1 MSTPLRRIV
10 AGIATLEPDDPALVP
25 AIRLAERTGAA
36 LTLVHVL
43 AEGSEGTRGGAL
55 RRLEMAVR
63 ALTTRDRIAWTTV
76 RGRAGD
82 TLARLAAE
90 LHADLLVLG
99 HTRRSGAAA
108 AMLGTTAQRVL
119 RSSTVPVL
127 SLHGGSGRAPTYRRV
142 LLATDLSPHS
152 AHALGAGAR
161 LAQALAHPAEARLRP
176 LFVSVTS
183 YEAVAAGIPDWSAEH
198 ASAELAEFLRAV
210 PALAGTPAA
219 VRTGDPAG
227 EILAEAHEWQAELVV
242 VGTHG
247 RRGVPRLL
255 LGSVAETVLRRASLG
270 VLVIPPASAPA
281 AVAEAAGSVAEPRR
295 AEPAPPATAAESPP
309 PAPAVASPPPPLAG
323 VPEPAAR
330 RRRRPPA
337 VPSRCILAATDLSGA
352 SDHVLRSA
360 ASLAGATG
368 AALHVIHAFDFASP
382 VYMGRRLE
390 PTNFQYRIAAA
401 EVALEAQIA
410 RTVPPEVAV
419 AARRVEVY
427 SAHRAIAEYAEA
439 AGAELV
445 VVGAHTHNGSHLGV
459 LGSTADRL
467 IRTLRVPVLVV
478 RTELGL
484 PLHRVVVPL
493 DLSDPGC
500 AALEIGVR
508 WAGALGQP
516 PGEVALPETEVA
528 VLHVVPQLF
537 AVADVPFDG
546 AAVPPGLNRAV
557 DAAVQAAGSPAHVL
571 VREEVR
577 WNDRPATE
585 IVSFAWRDR
594 ADLLVLATHGY
605 GPVKRALIGG
615 TASSVVRRAPC
626 PVLLVPPALWRRRPA
641 GNRPRARE
649 AAAA

>member
-10 AGIATLEPDDPALVP
+10 AGIATLEPDDPALAP
-25 AIRLAERTGAA
+25 AVHLAERTDAE

-63 ALTTRDRIAWTTV
+63 ALTPRDRITWTAV

-90 LHADLLVLG
+90 LRADLLVLG
-99 HTRRSGAAA
+99 HTRRTGAAA

-127 SLHGGSGRAPTYRRV
+127 SLHGGSGRAPSYGRV

-152 AHALGAGAR
+152 AHALRAGAR
-161 LAQALAHPAEARLRP
+161 LAQALALPAEPRLRP
-176 LFVSVTS
+176 LFVSVAS

-198 ASAELAEFLRAV
+198 ASAELAEFLTEV
-210 PALAGTPAA
+210 PALAGLPAA
-219 VRTGDPAG
+219 VRAGDPAG

-255 LGSVAETVLRRASLG
+255 LGSVAETVLRRASIG
-270 VLVIPPASAPA
+270 VLVIPPASTPV
-281 AVAEAAGSVAEPRR
+281 AVAVATGSTAEPRR
-295 AEPAPPATAAESPP
+295 AGPAPPSTVVESPP
-309 PAPAVASPPPPLAG
+309 PPPAVASPPQLAE

-390 PTNFQYRIAAA
+390 PTTFQYRIAAA
-401 EVALEAQIA
+401 EMALEAQIA
-410 RTVPPEVAV
+410 RTVPPEVTV

-427 SAHRAIAEYAEA
+427 SAHRAIAGYADA

-516 PGEVALPETEVA
+516 PGEAALPETEVA
-528 VLHVVPQLF
+528 VVHVVPQLF
-537 AVADVPFDG
+537 AVADAPFDG

-557 DAAVQAAGSPAHVL
+557 DAAVRAAGSPARVL

-626 PVLLVPPALWRRRPA
+626 PVLLVPPALWSRRAREDA
-641 GNRPRARE
+641 PRARE
-649 AAAA
+649 AAAV